1 VDRGLHFGFLFD
13 PFLQDHKD
21 KHLRRKNC
29 LIRYDAL
36 LCILAQSKMTLDV
49 VSVHLAEMLP
59 KEESLVAVKL
69 DLELFRGKLIYE

>member
-1 VDRGLHFGFLFD
+1 MLFTY
-13 PFLQDHKD
+13 
-21 KHLRRKNC
+21 R
-29 LIRYDAL
+29 IRYDAL

-69 DLELFRGKLIYE
+69 GLELFHGRLIYG